1 MQYNDHII
9 KLSISANITVHS
21 VKRTAQREQRNT
33 KEAREE
39 WGEGKRG
46 TLRRAAECETKQNDK
61 QVADLAVGVAVAV
74 AVDVRFAVAVN
85 VAGVRVAFVGC
96 PNITEPLAGHIRDEI
111 PMCALLLSLRLK
123 MP

>member
-1 MQYNDHII
+1 M
-9 KLSISANITVHS
+9 
-21 VKRTAQREQRNT
+21 
-33 KEAREE
+33 
-39 WGEGKRG
+39 
-46 TLRRAAECETKQNDK
+46 RRAAECETKQNDK

-74 AVDVRFAVAVN
+74 AFDVSVAVAVD